1 MFDFSDEQVERY
13 SRHIILPEVGG
24 EGQSVLL
31 GSKVLL
37 VGAGGLGS
45 PAAYYLAAAGIGN
58 MGIIDF
64 DTVDLSNLQRQI
76 IHNTERIG
84 MLKTESA
91 KKTIEALNPDV
102 KVTVFNEKLTS
113 ENIMRLFEG
122 YDYILDGTD
131 NFATR
136 YLINDAC
143 VLTGKTNIH
152 GSIFRFEGQVTV
164 FKPKEGPCYR
174 CLYPEPPPPGL
185 VPNCQEGGV
194 LGVLAG
200 IIGNLQVVETLKLIL
215 GQGETLIGSLLLYD
229 ALKTEFRKL
238 KLKRD
243 PNCPICSDSP
253 TITELIDYE
262 EVKKLAKEHKPKL
275 IIVGASAYPRIIDPV
290 KFREIADEVG
300 AKIMTDIAHP
310 AGLVAAGLYPSPVP
324 YSEFVTTTTHK
335 TLRGPRGGMIL
346 CREEFAKE
354 VNKKIF
360 PGIQGGPLM
369 HVIAAKAVAFKEALS
384 NEFVAY
390 QKQVIANAKH
400 LANFLNT
407 NGNKIV
413 SGGTDTHLMLLDLRE
428 QDITGKVA
436 EEALEKAGITVNKNT
451 IPFET
456 RSPFVTSGVRIGTPA
471 LTTRG
476 MKEKEMEQIG
486 GMIIETLKNI
496 EDDAF
501 HSQTRRKVRDLCD
514 QFPLHLELTNK

>member
-24 EGQSVLL
+24 EGQSKLL
-31 GSKVLL
+31 ESKVLL

-91 KKTIEALNPDV
+91 KKTIAALNPDV
-102 KVTVFNEKLTS
+102 NVTVFNEKLSS
-113 ENIMRLFEG
+113 ENIMRLFKG

-215 GQGETLIGSLLLYD
+215 KQEETLVGSLLLYD
-229 ALKTEFRKL
+229 ALKTEFRML

-243 PNCPICSDSP
+243 PKCPVCSDQS

-262 EVKKLAKEHKPKL
+262 E
-275 IIVGASAYPRIIDPV
+275 
-290 KFREIADEVG
+290 FC
-300 AKIMTDIAHP
+300 
-310 AGLVAAGLYPSPVP
+310 GLS
-324 YSEFVTTTTHK
+324 
-335 TLRGPRGGMIL
+335 R
-346 CREEFAKE
+346 
-354 VNKKIF
+354 
-360 PGIQGGPLM
+360 
-369 HVIAAKAVAFKEALS
+369 
-384 NEFVAY
+384 
-390 QKQVIANAKH
+390 
-400 LANFLNT
+400 
-407 NGNKIV
+407 
-413 SGGTDTHLMLLDLRE
+413 
-428 QDITGKVA
+428 
-436 EEALEKAGITVNKNT
+436 
-451 IPFET
+451 
-456 RSPFVTSGVRIGTPA
+456 
-471 LTTRG
+471 
-476 MKEKEMEQIG
+476 
-486 GMIIETLKNI
+486 
-496 EDDAF
+496 
-501 HSQTRRKVRDLCD
+501 
-514 QFPLHLELTNK
+514 

>member
-1 MFDFSDEQVERY
+1 
-13 SRHIILPEVGG
+13 
-24 EGQSVLL
+24 
-31 GSKVLL
+31 
-37 VGAGGLGS
+37 
-45 PAAYYLAAAGIGN
+45 

-102 KVTVFNEKLTS
+102 QVTVFNEKLTS

-262 EVKKLAKEHKPKL
+262 E
-275 IIVGASAYPRIIDPV
+275 
-290 KFREIADEVG
+290 FWW
-300 AKIMTDIAHP
+300 
-310 AGLVAAGLYPSPVP
+310 
-324 YSEFVTTTTHK
+324 
-335 TLRGPRGGMIL
+335 
-346 CREEFAKE
+346 
-354 VNKKIF
+354 
-360 PGIQGGPLM
+360 
-369 HVIAAKAVAFKEALS
+369 LS
-384 NEFVAY
+384 
-390 QKQVIANAKH
+390 
-400 LANFLNT
+400 
-407 NGNKIV
+407 
-413 SGGTDTHLMLLDLRE
+413 R
-428 QDITGKVA
+428 
-436 EEALEKAGITVNKNT
+436 
-451 IPFET
+451 
-456 RSPFVTSGVRIGTPA
+456 
-471 LTTRG
+471 
-476 MKEKEMEQIG
+476 
-486 GMIIETLKNI
+486 
-496 EDDAF
+496 
-501 HSQTRRKVRDLCD
+501 
-514 QFPLHLELTNK
+514 